1 MDHGDSMYQF
11 ADEQFNEQPTDQLGT
26 DECGPIPFADGVTG
40 GIAGGITDSI
50 SGGMMGGMTGTED
63 AVLEEHASE
72 VRSLGEFSID
82 LHGKSHPDALY
93 RAAGGE
99 TRVHAGTVFG
109 CSCCGRSVG
118 RVLRVRAT
126 VRSAWVAMCAM
137 CAASTLDRNPEAMIG
152 GVVRAS
158 RRRRGRV
165 GQAGPTGNGN
175 RAAG

>member
-1 MDHGDSMYQF
+1 MYQF
-11 ADEQFNEQPTDQLGT
+11 ADEHHHQSTKEEDS
-26 DECGPIPFADGVTG
+26 GPIQSGDPALRIGDHGVIQEAAAGADVDQ
-40 GIAGGITDSI
+40 AP
-50 SGGMMGGMTGTED
+50 
-63 AVLEEHASE
+63 E
-72 VRSLGEFSID
+72 VRPLNEFSID

-99 TRVHAGTVFG
+99 ARAHAGMVFG
-109 CSCCGRSVG
+109 CPCCGRSVG
-118 RVLRVRAT
+118 RVLRVRAS

-158 RRRRGRV
+158 RRRRARG
-165 GQAGPTGNGN
+165 GEQE

>member
-11 ADEQFNEQPTDQLGT
+11 ADEQLNEHPTDRIGT
-26 DECGPIPFADGVTG
+26 DDCGPIPITDGV
-40 GIAGGITDSI
+40 I
-50 SGGMMGGMTGTED
+50 
-63 AVLEEHASE
+63 EERSSELSAPLSASE
-72 VRSLGEFSID
+72 VRPLNEFSID

-99 TRVHAGTVFG
+99 SRVHAGVVFG
-109 CSCCGRSVG
+109 CPCCGRSVG
-118 RVLRVRAT
+118 RVLRVRAS

-137 CAASTLDRNPEAMIG
+137 CAASALERNPEAMIG

-165 GQAGPTGNGN
+165 GDAGHAGHGN

>member
-11 ADEQFNEQPTDQLGT
+11 ADEQFNEQPADQLGT

-40 GIAGGITDSI
+40 GIAGG
-50 SGGMMGGMTGTED
+50 MMGGMTGT
-63 AVLEEHASE
+63 EHASE

>member
-1 MDHGDSMYQF
+1 MYQF
-11 ADEQFNEQPTDQLGT
+11 ADEQLNEHPTDRIGT
-26 DECGPIPFADGVTG
+26 DDCGPIPITDGV
-40 GIAGGITDSI
+40 I
-50 SGGMMGGMTGTED
+50 
-63 AVLEEHASE
+63 EERSSELSASLSASLSAAPSASLSASE
-72 VRSLGEFSID
+72 VRPLNEFSID

-99 TRVHAGTVFG
+99 SRVHAGVVFG
-109 CSCCGRSVG
+109 CPCCGRSVG
-118 RVLRVRAT
+118 RVLRVRAS

-137 CAASTLDRNPEAMIG
+137 CAASALERNPEAMIG

-165 GQAGPTGNGN
+165 GDAGHAGHGN

>member
-1 MDHGDSMYQF
+1 MYQF
-11 ADEQFNEQPTDQLGT
+11 ADEQLNEHPTDRIGT
-26 DECGPIPFADGVTG
+26 DDCGPIPITDGV
-40 GIAGGITDSI
+40 I
-50 SGGMMGGMTGTED
+50 
-63 AVLEEHASE
+63 EERSSELSASLSASE
-72 VRSLGEFSID
+72 VRPLNEFSID

-99 TRVHAGTVFG
+99 SRVHAGVVFG
-109 CSCCGRSVG
+109 CPCCGRSVG
-118 RVLRVRAT
+118 RVLRVRAS

-137 CAASTLDRNPEAMIG
+137 CAASALERNPEAMIG

-165 GQAGPTGNGN
+165 GDAGHAGHGN